1 MSPPV
6 CNVERERPSSS
17 MNSGNVGPSI
27 DTGYTSKATEKRKQP
42 SSNMYSDNVD
52 PSTDTGNASEP
63 EIKFW
68 EVKRFEQTNFD
79 FIDVENYEPVCKKNS
94 GATNNG
100 NNEHI
105 NIETNVATE
114 KEIAVDANTET
125 VNGKSVDPELV
136 DTETFDTETVDTE
149 NADTEMVDTENADAE
164 TVDTETV
171 DTENGDAE
179 MVDAEKDTKK
189 VDAENGETKTVEVVS
204 NENEIITEETDNFIG
219 DVKPKLTSL
228 HDIIVISSD
237 EE

>member
-1 MSPPV
+1 
-6 CNVERERPSSS
+6 

-68 EVKRFEQTNFD
+68 EVKRFQQTNFD

-149 NADTEMVDTENADAE
+149 N
-164 TVDTETV
+164 
-171 DTENGDAE
+171 GDAE

-189 VDAENGETKTVEVVS
+189 VDAENGETKAVEVVS